1 MGGEGRQRGDKGQS
15 RPPPCARPPPHECSG
30 SPAPVSPPP
39 PPPPP
44 GRGGPPPPPP
54 PPTPPPGGGGGGGQG
69 DKVEREAVG
78 KVPVVHLKAREL
90 AGGLGDPA
98 VRPQVDTALRP
109 HLELGF

>member
-1 MGGEGRQRGDKGQS
+1 MAGRDWAANRAEVGGEGRQRGDKGQS

-30 SPAPVSPPP
+30 SPAPVSPSNLPQ
-39 PPPPP
+39 
-44 GRGGPPPPPP
+44 
-54 PPTPPPGGGGGGGQG
+54 GGGGGGGEG